1 MTYTTLM
8 VQLELERANDARL
21 HIAGD
26 LADRFKAKLIGIA
39 ACDCSPG
46 PYYTQGTF
54 AQSFLEKDRAAIAER
69 MAETETRFRA
79 AVQGRAREIEW
90 RSALTAPTEYVA
102 KEARAADIVITGSNR
117 DGALLDPF
125 RRVDPSGLV
134 MRAGR
139 PVLYVPPEAEWLKL
153 DRILVAWKDTREAR
167 RAILD
172 ALPLLQKAVEVNVVE
187 IIEDGSTPAAV
198 KTRVDDVVT
207 WLGGHNI
214 KARGSAPAA
223 VEDASAQIETIAST
237 IQADLIV
244 AGAYGHTRFSEWA
257 FGGVTRDLLTKSTR
271 CSVLSH

>member
-1 MTYTTLM
+1 
-8 VQLELERANDARL
+8 
-21 HIAGD
+21 
-26 LADRFKAKLIGIA
+26 
-39 ACDCSPG
+39 
-46 PYYTQGTF
+46 
-54 AQSFLEKDRAAIAER
+54 
-69 MAETETRFRA
+69 
-79 AVQGRAREIEW
+79 
-90 RSALTAPTEYVA
+90 
-102 KEARAADIVITGSNR
+102 
-117 DGALLDPF
+117 
-125 RRVDPSGLV
+125 
-134 MRAGR
+134 
-139 PVLYVPPEAEWLKL
+139 VPPEAEWLKL